1 MITVCFVASS
11 GLSNEMDMERALKT
25 AKKELA
31 AKDGAQL
38 AREWEVQKAV
48 GMYHLVVERRRVDKR
63 YDR

>member
-1 MITVCFVASS
+1 
-11 GLSNEMDMERALKT
+11 MDMERALKT